1 VYIQDRHIGDR
12 HRDTTTVDEGKELH
26 SQQLQLFGELW

>member
-1 VYIQDRHIGDR
+1 MGLQVYRLVYTQDRHIGDR

-26 SQQLQLFGELW
+26 SQ